1 MTTSSPSTDSDRP
14 QPAAEPARVLIID
27 DDTSIHRDY
36 HKSLLQTAP
45 GLSEL
50 EQLEAAMFGDG
61 SGEHSDSDNDNDG
74 DSATQPPSAEP
85 AFALTHA
92 YQGQEAVELVK
103 RELDAGRRYAVAFV
117 DVRMPPGWNGIET
130 TRQLWHLDPDIN
142 VVICSAHFDLEWGS
156 QFEKLGRDNVRLLR
170 KPFEPDELRK
180 LATELGRAW
189 HDHH

>member
-1 MTTSSPSTDSDRP
+1 M
-14 QPAAEPARVLIID
+14 LIID

-45 GLSEL
+45 GMSEL
-50 EQLEAAMFGDG
+50 ERLEAAMFGDDDD
-61 SGEHSDSDNDNDG
+61 SDHSDS
-74 DSATQPPSAEP
+74 AEPPPSAEP

-103 RELDAGRRYAVAFV
+103 RELGAGRRYAVAFV

-142 VVICSAHFDLEWGS
+142 VVICSAHFDLEWRP
-156 QFEKLGRDNVRLLR
+156 QVEKLGRDNVRLLR
-170 KPFEPDELRK
+170 KPFEPDELRQ
-180 LATELGRAW
+180 LAAELGRAW
-189 HDHH
+189 HDQH